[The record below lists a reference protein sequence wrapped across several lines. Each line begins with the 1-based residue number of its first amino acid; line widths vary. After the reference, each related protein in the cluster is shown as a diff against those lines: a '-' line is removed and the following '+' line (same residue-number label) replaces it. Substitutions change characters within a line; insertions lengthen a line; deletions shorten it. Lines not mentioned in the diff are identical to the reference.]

1 MKNSNLITKKIIIVI
16 IAAIAIY
23 SIFLFFSDTQ
33 MVYEKLQS
41 FELKFIPV
49 ILIMIILGWLI
60 LFIRWNFLLKNQSI
74 KIPIKDNFLIYIAGF
89 SLSISPLKS
98 GELLKAELLKNKFDV
113 KRTTTIPIV
122 LMERFYDIIGTVF
135 VATIIGGLIL
145 GTTFLPIIL
154 LVSAITIIVFFII
167 YTKSVFNFLISKF
180 SKIKFLKRFI
190 EPLGNSQE
198 VLRRS
203 STPKLILIS
212 TALTVGWRFVEGI
225 GIYFI
230 LLGFGI
236 NLIEYLEII
245 SIYSTSIIIGAVSM
259 SPAGLGIT
267 EMSLGGLLSLLGIEL
282 SFALTLAIVIRIF
295 TLWFGVIVGFV
306 SLNFSYSS
314 KN

>member
-1 MKNSNLITKKIIIVI
+1 MI

-41 FELKFIPV
+41 FELKFIPI

-98 GELLKAELLKNKFDV
+98 GELLKAELLKNKFGV

-145 GTTFLPIIL
+145 GTAFLPIIL

-167 YTKSVFNFLISKF
+167 
-180 SKIKFLKRFI
+180 
-190 EPLGNSQE
+190 
-198 VLRRS
+198 
-203 STPKLILIS
+203 
-212 TALTVGWRFVEGI
+212 I
-225 GIYFI
+225 GI
-230 LLGFGI
+230 
-236 NLIEYLEII
+236 
-245 SIYSTSIIIGAVSM
+245 
-259 SPAGLGIT
+259 P
-267 EMSLGGLLSLLGIEL
+267 
-282 SFALTLAIVIRIF
+282 
-295 TLWFGVIVGFV
+295 
-306 SLNFSYSS
+306 SYHYVT
-314 KN
+314 